1 MNRPAAPDLFDRLE
15 ALFATRRAQV
25 LWFTLFALLT
35 RATVF
40 GQTNYF
46 NDEYFYW
53 QIGLRAHDGLLPYV
67 DLWDRKGPGLFLIYW
82 LIGFL
87 STSVL
92 AYQLVACAFAGA
104 TAYVASRIAQHFTT
118 RLGAVLG
125 GTLYLVMTAF
135 LGGAGGQSPVFYNL
149 FIALAALAIVQSL
162 PELRQG
168 QMPRR
173 LYWAMLSAGFALTFK
188 QVAIFEAAFLGLF
201 ALWQLARGGMAPA
214 SLARTAALMALAGA
228 APFAAFGLAYALAGH
243 FAEFWQAMITA
254 NLRKTYNPGGDHW
267 TRIGALATLSAAL
280 WIPALLGLLT
290 GRSEGKQGRG
300 FLIAWLLASLA
311 GLLAIPNFYEHYLL
325 PLCLPFSVAAACA
338 FGWRR
343 LGNALGIFT
352 LALMLLAGGS
362 FDFARAAAAREAMAS
377 LTRDILAR
385 DPQPA
390 PLVYEGPVDL
400 YRQLGAYPPSPLYFP
415 LHLYFPPED
424 NVSQFDTAETVR
436 HILATRPSVVI
447 TFHDYPASE
456 ENQRTAHQVHAY
468 TAAHCRLWFTRK
480 VLEAHAEH
488 DLDVWGDCRAQRS
501 GGDITGR

>member
-1 MNRPAAPDLFDRLE
+1 MPPAAPDLFDRLE

-25 LWFTLFALLT
+25 LWFALFALLT

-53 QIGLRAHDGLLPYV
+53 QIGLRMHQDLLPYV

-87 STSVL
+87 SSSVI

-104 TAYVASRIAQHFTT
+104 TAYVAARIAGHFTT
-118 RLGAVLG
+118 RLGAMLG
-125 GTLYLVMTAF
+125 GSLYLVMTAF
-135 LGGAGGQSPVFYNL
+135 LGGAGGQSPGFYNL
-149 FIALAALAIVQSL
+149 FIALAALAIVEARPQL
-162 PELRQG
+162 HQG
-168 QMPRR
+168 MVPRR
-173 LYWAMLSAGFALTFK
+173 LYWAMVSAGFALTFK
-188 QVAIFEAAFLGLF
+188 QVAIFEAAFLGLVV
-201 ALWQLARGGMAPA
+201 LWQLQRSSMAPA
-214 SLARTAALMALAGA
+214 RLARSATLMALAGA
-228 APFAAFGLAYALAGH
+228 APFVVFALAYTLAGH
-243 FAEFWQAMITA
+243 FTEFWQAMVTA
-254 NLRKTYNPGGDHW
+254 NLRKAYNPGDDHW
-267 TRIGALATLSAAL
+267 TRIEALAVMSAAL
-280 WIPALLGLLT
+280 WIPALFGLLT
-290 GRSEGKQGRG
+290 RGEAGKEKRG
-300 FLIAWLLASLA
+300 FLIGWLLASLA

-352 LALMLLAGGS
+352 LAFMLLAGGS
-362 FDFARAAAAREAMAS
+362 FNFARAAAAREAMAS

-436 HILATRPSVVI
+436 QILATRPSVVI

-456 ENQRTAHQVHAY
+456 ENPRTARQVHAY

-488 DLDVWGDCRAQRS
+488 DLDVWGDCRTQRS
-501 GGDITGR
+501 GGDTTGR